1 MFRTPPKTLKASLQT
16 VLENAEEYVAD
27 VCFDYPSRKIWAHRA
42 LLVVRVPE
50 SFQTRYFPQLK
61 QADAKLPIHCNI
73 STAIPY
79 STFLHLLRFWYTA
92 DWDTSPT
99 NSIISTFPN
108 LSLTDTSN
116 SSSSSLSTDHCDL
129 EKISPNPNA
138 EIRAEI
144 TALEEQLKLN
154 LLPPCQKENDYEQ
167 LVYDLQQIRQSS
179 LYSDV
184 AINIFSAPSKK
195 EQLETVQKKTSS
207 SSILTS
213 FRRAPEEPSSPTS
226 TSAHRFILASQSP
239 YFHAMLCTQF
249 REAACSTVHLPADLF
264 SPITLDVILQYFYT
278 DKLVIPPPPAIDKPV
293 TTVQVRINNKKH
305 SLRVLQKVFRA
316 ADYLGH
322 FDTICLAVL
331 HEMAAI
337 CHEFKCGCAD
347 CAVLL
352 PSMLSFADKH
362 VALLPVMR
370 PALVALYTDPVHNL
384 ASLWS
389 TKPFSI
395 LVGSMTM
402 PRPSRTEMAI
412 SSMFQRISAKNDRSL
427 IMEIAD
433 QTLANVTKHNAIH
446 VLHSLHLCLSQI
458 RSANP
463 FPTWSL
469 PTLDIINT
477 ILHHTVA
484 MISVHFDFYCVEY
497 PILLSCVD
505 GIGFGFSVDFLD
517 FLLKRVLDEGIQISN
532 AAILYQGIVRDL
544 VGRQEIVKNVAVDG
558 VLMDARQRCAN
569 YLSHCWAAVKAE
581 GGFDTI
587 EKETMRQLAEDIN
600 VPYRTLTKPVESD
613 FSAIFSFK
621 PRTGRLK
628 PKSTDTDNGKKD
640 NGGGRRLSLGG
651 LRTQSRSSQDDG
663 TCLTRVQSLSAER
676 PAARL
681 SLDSHQNLSSY
692 SDIMEPSDRSQGRYA
707 PPISQGSS
715 SSLTD
720 ALLPLDLTGNMSGN
734 EPTTPR
740 RSRLKFEL
748 PIAPLRPARHQPQ
761 LQPRKRGRSPR
772 KYRWSLGNSNT
783 SDGSDEEELATMPVI
798 GTKVELRHRPL
809 PTLGTI
815 KFIGPVAFAKGT
827 WFGIELESRLG
838 NNDGS
843 VDGNRYFQ
851 TETQRGVF
859 VKMDDFKVISKPL
872 QK

>member
-1 MFRTPPKTLKASLQT
+1 M
-16 VLENAEEYVAD
+16 
-27 VCFDYPSRKIWAHRA
+27 
-42 LLVVRVPE
+42 
-50 SFQTRYFPQLK
+50 
-61 QADAKLPIHCNI
+61 
-73 STAIPY
+73 
-79 STFLHLLRFWYTA
+79 
-92 DWDTSPT
+92 
-99 NSIISTFPN
+99 
-108 LSLTDTSN
+108 
-116 SSSSSLSTDHCDL
+116 
-129 EKISPNPNA
+129 
-138 EIRAEI
+138 
-144 TALEEQLKLN
+144 
-154 LLPPCQKENDYEQ
+154 PPCQHKNDYEQ
-167 LVYDLQQIRQSS
+167 LVADLQRMHQKSI
-179 LYSDV
+179 YSDV
-184 AINIFSAPSKK
+184 VVNIFSAPSKK

-213 FRRAPEEPSSPTS
+213 FRPAHEEHSPPVS

-264 SPITLDVILQYFYT
+264 SSITLDVILQYFYT
-278 DKLVIPPPPAIDKPV
+278 DKLVIPPSPAAEKPV
-293 TTVQVRINNKKH
+293 TTAQLRITNKKH
-305 SLRVLQKVFRA
+305 ALRVLQKVFRA

-337 CHEFKCGCAD
+337 CHDFKCGCAD

-352 PSMLSFADKH
+352 PSMLSFADRH

-389 TKPFSI
+389 TKPFSV
-395 LVGSMTM
+395 LVSSMTM
-402 PRPSRTEMAI
+402 PRPSRTDIAI
-412 SSMFQRISAKNDRSL
+412 SSMFQRIPAKTNGSL

-446 VLHSLHLCLSQI
+446 VLHSLHICLSQI

-484 MISVHFDFYCVEY
+484 MISLHFDFYCVEY

-517 FLLKRVLDEGIQISN
+517 FLLKRVLDEGIQVSN

-544 VGRQEIVKNVAVDG
+544 VGRQEVVRNVAVDG
-558 VLMDARQRCAN
+558 VLMEARQRCAT
-569 YLSHCWAAVKAE
+569 YLSRCWAAVKGQ
-581 GGFDTI
+581 GGFQTI
-587 EKETMRQLAEDIN
+587 DKETMRQLAEDIN
-600 VPYRTLTKPVESD
+600 VPYRTLTKPMESD

-621 PRTGRLK
+621 PRTGR
-628 PKSTDTDNGKKD
+628 PKSKMSDTDSTRKD
-640 NGGGRRLSLGG
+640 NGGRRLSLVG
-651 LRTQSRSSQDDG
+651 LKTQSKSSQDVDDG
-663 TCLTRVQSLSAER
+663 TCLTRVRSLSTE
-676 PAARL
+676 PAPVRL
-681 SLDSHQNLSSY
+681 SLDSHHSLASY
-692 SDIMEPSDRSQGRYA
+692 SDIMEESSRSKGRYA
-707 PPISQGSS
+707 PPTSQGSS

-720 ALLPLDLTGNMSGN
+720 ALLPLDPIGNISGN
-734 EPTTPR
+734 ETTTPR

-748 PIAPLRPARHQPQ
+748 PTAPLRPSRQQPQ
-761 LQPRKRGRSPR
+761 LQPRKRARSPR
-772 KYRWSLGNSNT
+772 RSRWSLGSTNA
-783 SDGSDEEELATMPVI
+783 SDGSDEEELVTMPVI
-798 GTKVELRHRPL
+798 GSKVELRHRPL

-827 WFGIELESRLG
+827 WVGVELESRLG

-843 VDGNRYFQ
+843 VGGNRYFQ

-859 VKMDDFKVISKPL
+859 VKTDDFKVISKSP